1 MDFEAT
7 QVIVGRRR
15 PSLFMVGWVVL
26 LGGVVALGISGRLGE
41 ASGAAGG
48 AQASNGRTDGGP
60 RGLGVVLSHRF
71 DPAFPG
77 LVVIEAGET
86 GSLAVQATRRPS
98 TVAIHGA
105 VLAHGATAIRFSM
118 EGLDGEV
125 ARSVALNVPELL
137 ADGRNDR
144 PSWPMD
150 VEIAIPTALAGTA
163 LVIEADLYGPGGGR
177 VDGIRLRL
185 AQEM

>member
-1 MDFEAT
+1 M
-7 QVIVGRRR
+7 
-15 PSLFMVGWVVL
+15 
-26 LGGVVALGISGRLGE
+26 
-41 ASGAAGG
+41 
-48 AQASNGRTDGGP
+48 
-60 RGLGVVLSHRF
+60 LSHRF
-71 DPAFPG
+71 DPGFPG
-77 LVVIEAGET
+77 LVVVETGET

-105 VLAHGATAIRFSM
+105 VLAHGATAIRFRM
-118 EGLDGEV
+118 QGLDGEV

-137 ADGRNDR
+137 ADGRNHR

-177 VDGIRLRL
+177 IDGIRLRL
-185 AQEM
+185 APEM